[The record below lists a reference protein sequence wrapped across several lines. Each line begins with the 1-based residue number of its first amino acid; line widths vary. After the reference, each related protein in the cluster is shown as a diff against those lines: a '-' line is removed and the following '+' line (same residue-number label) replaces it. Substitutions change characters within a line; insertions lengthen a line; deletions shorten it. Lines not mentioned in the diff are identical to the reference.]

1 MKNLSEFGNPSTTGT
16 RHEEYDGVPRSY
28 NKAMQQEQTDAD
40 INPYNKGV
48 DGPTSH
54 HTGGTEL
61 SGTEPFRDDGHMVHG
76 KGASAGGY
84 GTEGTPSTGYS
95 GRDTGLTGQQSGM
108 SGRETG
114 MTGQQSGMSGRET
127 GMTGQQSGMS
137 GRETGMTGQQSGTT
151 GASGTDGLPSGTS
164 QGYGNSGT
172 SGMGSK
178 FGDMEGRDN
187 TSSGTST
194 GKKPSLMDKL
204 NPKIDS
210 NGDGKAGFMK

>member
-114 MTGQQSGMSGRET
+114 MTGQQSG
-127 GMTGQQSGMS
+127 
-137 GRETGMTGQQSGTT
+137 TT

-187 TSSGTST
+187 TSYDNSSSGTST

-204 NPKIDS
+204 NPKVDS